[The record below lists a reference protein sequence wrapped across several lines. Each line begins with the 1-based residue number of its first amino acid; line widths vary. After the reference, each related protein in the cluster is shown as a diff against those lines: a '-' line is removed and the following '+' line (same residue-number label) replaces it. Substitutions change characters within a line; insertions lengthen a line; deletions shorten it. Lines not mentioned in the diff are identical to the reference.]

1 MIMSLSPYS
10 NSPVTASFVS
20 VTSTAKG
27 LSKSTFQKMKRECFP
42 DDKPNFSIDK
52 RVRFF
57 ITLFLSVLCCI
68 YLFKCSCFL
77 FFFLIHIN
85 LDLSVMGKNDDE
97 THFLFQEAESL
108 RLLQREKEKKSNAF
122 SITLK
127 TGMQSGRFTYYQS
140 SNKLPSSQLKVCRPH
155 SLRPTASSKF
165 SQEGALFKLC
175 LQQSLPP
182 HAGESVTC

>member
-57 ITLFLSVLCCI
+57 IRFCQCCVVAFI
-68 YLFKCSCFL
+68 SSNVPV
-77 FFFLIHIN
+77 FFFKNIHKFRFVS
-85 LDLSVMGKNDDE
+85 DGGKNDDE
-97 THFLFQEAESL
+97 THFLF
-108 RLLQREKEKKSNAF
+108 
-122 SITLK
+122 
-127 TGMQSGRFTYYQS
+127 
-140 SNKLPSSQLKVCRPH
+140 
-155 SLRPTASSKF
+155 
-165 SQEGALFKLC
+165 
-175 LQQSLPP
+175 
-182 HAGESVTC
+182 

>member
-57 ITLFLSVLCCI
+57 IRFCQCCVAFI
-68 YLFKCSCFL
+68 SSNVPVFS
-77 FFFLIHIN
+77 FFNIHKFRCVSN
-85 LDLSVMGKNDDE
+85 GGKNDDE
-97 THFLFQEAESL
+97 T
-108 RLLQREKEKKSNAF
+108 LLWF
-122 SITLK
+122 
-127 TGMQSGRFTYYQS
+127 
-140 SNKLPSSQLKVCRPH
+140 
-155 SLRPTASSKF
+155 
-165 SQEGALFKLC
+165 
-175 LQQSLPP
+175 
-182 HAGESVTC
+182 